1 METLQNDDFLNK
13 INRIEGIISAGF
25 SLDRLAN
32 EAAIDRQKIDYLL
45 SQEHPEGYCYYDFAQ
60 DQEKI
65 STWLAEH
72 EQHSIKEFADTPTLI
87 AISSIVSKAHQQAEI
102 VSITGGVGVG
112 KTTAIEN
119 YVKEN
124 PRGYDNPGAFLVGFK
139 EADKRMTSALE
150 RILDSMLGARF
161 RKEKQS
167 SSLMLRVICSN
178 LRQGD
183 CMIMDECN
191 RLVDGKSRTIEI
203 ARDIYDSTGVGIVML
218 GNPDF
223 NSRVY
228 GEDGDFDA
236 LASRAFRFDFPVT
249 TAGDVDSWIQWKG
262 LGAVGK
268 RVRDELV
275 RIGTRPG
282 ARGGL
287 RTLNKLIDQ
296 MSEVDKGIL
305 PSVDRTRQFLAH
317 LGRV

>member
-1 METLQNDDFLNK
+1 METAQSNEFSKN
-13 INRIEGIISAGF
+13 IANIESILSAGF

-32 EAAIDRQKIDYLL
+32 ETAIDRQNIDILL
-45 SQEHPEGYCYYDFAQ
+45 SGNYPEGFHYYNLAQ
-60 DQEKI
+60 DKEKI
-65 STWLAEH
+65 SAWLTEH
-72 EQHSIKEFADTPTLI
+72 EQHTVKEFSDTPTLI
-87 AISSIVSKAHQQAEI
+87 SISALISKAHHQEEI

-112 KTTAIEN
+112 KTTAARN
-119 YVKEN
+119 YIKDN
-124 PRGYDNPGAFLVGFK
+124 PRGYDRPGAFLVEFK

-178 LRQGD
+178 IRQGD

-203 ARDIYDSTGVGIVML
+203 ARDIYDSTGIGIVML

-223 NSRVY
+223 NSKVY

-262 LGAVGK
+262 LGAVG
-268 RVRDELV
+268 
-275 RIGTRPG
+275 IRPEI
-282 ARGGL
+282 RGVNFQRRWL
-287 RTLNKLIDQ
+287 LWPAAIRNPVT
-296 MSEVDKGIL
+296 
-305 PSVDRTRQFLAH
+305 H
-317 LGRV
+317 